1 MPRPAD
7 VVLCVGNYG
16 EGFQSEKVGFKQAEL
31 LDGRLCELRRESV
44 LLNHHRDDVVELL
57 VSDNY
62 AAGVL
67 AELAYHSLDDF
78 ALFKYVLYLRVVRDF
93 LSELGGH
100 FDRLFKSHFKL
111 VGDHFCD
118 GIGTV
123 EGNAV
128 YACQVAHDGLCAKL
142 AVRHNVCDPID
153 SVLAA
158 DVFYDVLPP
167 AFAEVN
173 VKVRR

>member
-1 MPRPAD
+1 MSKL
-7 VVLCVGNYG
+7 LCLVRRTLSCAS
-16 EGFQSEKVGFKQAEL
+16 EIMVRVFSPEKVGFKQAEL

-44 LLNHHRDDVVELL
+44 LLNHHRTMLSSFWSPIIMPHACL
-57 VSDNY
+57 PSWRIIP
-62 AAGVL
+62 
-67 AELAYHSLDDF
+67 SMTSP
-78 ALFKYVLYLRVVRDF
+78 LFKYVLYLGIVRDF

-128 YACQVAHDGLCAKL
+128 YARQVAHGRPLRQACRTSQCL
-142 AVRHNVCDPID
+142 RPYRLRTCRGRI
-153 SVLAA
+153 L
-158 DVFYDVLPP
+158 
-167 AFAEVN
+167 
-173 VKVRR
+173 